1 MSEYIDGLIE
11 GSHRLTKDQIHSWA
25 RASRNRVR
33 KGKEAEALRKATAS
47 GKVITF
53 KRPIEDNSL

>member
-1 MSEYIDGLIE
+1 MSEYIDGLMQ
-11 GSHRLTKDQIHSWA
+11 GSHRLTKGQTHAWA
-25 RASRNRVR
+25 RASRNRVK
-33 KGKEAEALRKATAS
+33 KGQEAEALRKATAS

>member
-11 GSHRLTKDQIHSWA
+11 GSHKKTLEEQLKFAEAA
-25 RASRNRVR
+25 RVRVR

-47 GKVITF
+47 GKVVTF
-53 KRPIEDNSL
+53 KKPLQDKSL